1 MDRGANLGNLKAGGQ
16 RVMWRPITVVA
27 VLILCGCAA
36 QQEAFVRQRE
46 AERNAPDLDFQGPL
60 RPATLSKAQIKMV
73 QQGVAGMLKEPASAK
88 FGDSYRGGQGPD
100 RKIVVCGFVNGKSD
114 RFCGG
119 CGVAM
124 VALMPPCVA
133 TWSRWMARDRPS
145 LPWAIAAIANSL
157 LRGTTVW

>member
-1 MDRGANLGNLKAGGQ
+1 
-16 RVMWRPITVVA
+16 MWRPITGVA

-46 AERNAPDLDFQGPL
+46 AERNAPNLDFQGPL

-100 RKIVVCGFVNGKSD
+100 RKIVVCGFVNGK
-114 RFCGG
+114 RFVGMFAKPEGG
-119 CGVAM
+119 STEFLPIR
-124 VALMPPCVA
+124 VALEEVDQESVRQYCRA
-133 TWSRWMARDRPS
+133 TGIY
-145 LPWAIAAIANSL
+145 LPQ
-157 LRGTTVW
+157 

>member
-1 MDRGANLGNLKAGGQ
+1 MDRGANLGNLKTGGQ
-16 RVMWRPITVVA
+16 WVMWRAITVVA

-100 RKIVVCGFVNGKSD
+100 RKTVVCGFVNVK
-114 RFCGG
+114 RFVGMFAKPEGG
-119 CGVAM
+119 ATEFLPIR
-124 VALMPPCVA
+124 VALEEEDQESVRQFCRA
-133 TWSRWMARDRPS
+133 TGIY
-145 LPWAIAAIANSL
+145 LPQ
-157 LRGTTVW
+157 